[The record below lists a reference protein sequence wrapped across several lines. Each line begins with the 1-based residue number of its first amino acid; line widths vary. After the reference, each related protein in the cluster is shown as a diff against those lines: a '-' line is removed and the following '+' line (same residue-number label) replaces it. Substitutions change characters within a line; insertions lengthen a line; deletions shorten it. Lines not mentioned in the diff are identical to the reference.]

1 MEAGSQRMLGVRRL
15 KEVPRQGWLLRHKD
29 GRLTGICGK
38 RVVGG
43 RDWLYEGGWAET
55 DTPRSLSLSGVYLG
69 SGAVWDGTRLS
80 LIAPSHTADA
90 VYVMQRPGELLASN
104 SLPFLI
110 AGAKISDFPI
120 LEARQPMRSLKGGID
135 SHVRLIHSGPS
146 GNFYRFFN
154 AIVTY
159 KSTTG
164 LKEEQQSADPYF
176 ETFEDYRAYLMATIR
191 QAAQSYGST
200 GTAVFVS
207 RGYDSVACA
216 ALAAEFDPKC
226 MAICVD
232 QSRKGVPDD
241 GTEVAKALGIQ
252 SVLLKRRMRPKK
264 MIGGTPCERV
274 SPDEVEEICEF
285 YLGMGLYDE
294 CLKAPPELLA
304 DRMVL
309 TGFHGD
315 DLWDLEAKPSR
326 DLRRA
331 DLAGASLG
339 EFRIR
344 VGFLHVPVPMLAFK
358 ANPKIQEIAHS
369 DAMRPWRTEFEYY
382 NRPIPR
388 RIAEEA
394 GVPREHFGHWP
405 KQAVA
410 TEAIF
415 GVGVGTRSF
424 RLQTARYEPAARA
437 LNPPVRRLVSMIARR
452 GQSQ

>member
-1 MEAGSQRMLGVRRL
+1 MLGVRRL

-90 VYVMQRPGELLASN
+90 VYVMERPGELLASN
-104 SLPFLI
+104 SLPFLV
-110 AGAKISDFPI
+110 AAARISDFPI
-120 LEARQPMRSLKGGID
+120 LDAREPMRSLKGGID

-159 KSTTG
+159 DSSNG
-164 LKEEQQSADPYF
+164 LKEEQQSADLNIESY
-176 ETFEDYRAYLMATIR
+176 EDYRAYLLSVIR
-191 QAAQSYGST
+191 QAARTYGST

-216 ALAAEFDPKC
+216 ALAAEFDPEC

-232 QSRKGVPDD
+232 QSRAGAPDD
-241 GTEVAKALGIQ
+241 GTEVAQALGIQ
-252 SVLLKRRMRPKK
+252 SVLLRRRKRPKV
-264 MIGGTPCERV
+264 ISEAEVQERIR
-274 SPDEVEEICEF
+274 PADYERICEF
-285 YLGMGLYDE
+285 YLGMGFFDE
-294 CLKAPPELLA
+294 CLKAPVRLLSG
-304 DRMVL
+304 RMVL

-315 DLWDLEAKPSR
+315 KIWDLKTEPSH
-326 DLRRA
+326 DLVRGDA
-331 DLAGASLG
+331 SGASMG
-339 EFRIR
+339 EYRIR

-358 ANPKIQEIAHS
+358 AAPKLQEIARS
-369 DAMRPWRTEFEYY
+369 DAMRPWRLDNDYD
-382 NRPIPR
+382 RPIPR
-388 RIAEEA
+388 RVAEEA
-394 GVPREHFGHWP
+394 GVPRELFGQT
-405 KQAVA
+405 KQAA
-410 TEAIF
+410 AMLPMN
-415 GVGVGTRSF
+415 GQRVGPTLFAMQS
-424 RLQTARYEPAARA
+424 ARYEPAVRA
-437 LNPPVRRLVSMIARR
+437 FDTPPLRRLVSTVADRLR
-452 GQSQ
+452 APLQR